1 MDFVTISEVAETIT
15 EVFYKETDADGTVRK
30 GKLKKKEVTVDAFW
44 VEKRGTTAKDLG
56 HFSAITARQIAVK
69 KRRSIAQTLE
79 LVPDA
84 KPLKEWIESNRNNA
98 SFRQR
103 LGLR

>member
-1 MDFVTISEVAETIT
+1 M
-15 EVFYKETDADGTVRK
+15 EVFHKETDADGTVRK
-30 GKLKKKEVTVDAFW
+30 GKLEKKEVTVDAWLGGKERDYMYGEGLRATFQLLQQDRCRQ
-44 VEKRGTTAKDLG
+44 ETAIDCPDSGTGT
-56 HFSAITARQIAVK
+56 R
-69 KRRSIAQTLE
+69 
-79 LVPDA
+79 A

>member
-1 MDFVTISEVAETIT
+1 M

-30 GKLKKKEVTVDAFW
+30 GKLEKKEVTVDAW
-44 VEKRGTTAKDLG
+44 VEKKGTTAKDLG
-56 HFSAITARQIAVK
+56 QLFSYYSKTDAVK

-98 SFRQR
+98 SFPSD
-103 LGLR
+103 LVCAD